1 MTPLLRRGAG
11 AGLRERIG
19 GGLRLWWRSTRP
31 DRGERPDAQQP
42 PARDLIYRLRTWPE
56 LADHQRNVDV
66 YRMLSVM
73 SSRPVNRS
81 WVLSTT
87 DMTEQYLDR
96 LLADL
101 IAVGAVDIID
111 PAQFP
116 EHAN

>member
-1 MTPLLRRGAG
+1 MTSPLRRGAG

-19 GGLRLWWRSTRP
+19 GLRLWWRSARE
-31 DRGERPDAQQP
+31 ERPAAQQP
-42 PARDLIYRLRTWPE
+42 PARDLIYRLRAWPE

-101 IAVGAVDIID
+101 VGDGVVEVID
-111 PAQFP
+111 PALFP
-116 EHAN
+116 TDAN